1 MPCSTYDFHQSS
13 FPSLEETLAQM
24 MSDYQKIINMPINK
38 NSDMYIKIKTL
49 ASQIFSL
56 NTKLKWVEKQ
66 IFPQTAS
73 GKFLDYH
80 AQTRGLKRKTA
91 KNSVGKL
98 TFSISEPSKQ
108 DVEIPVNTI
117 CFSAINP
124 EIKFATTSKGVIK
137 AGETSVDVEAKALLL
152 GLDTN
157 LPANTITCFC
167 SFPKYVESVTN
178 KHNFSGGCNQES
190 DEELRTRLLE
200 NFKNISNGSNS
211 AYYYNLAMNYDEVIS
226 ANIIP
231 RKRGRGTVDVIIT
244 AKKNDPDLIK
254 KIKSDFEVEKE
265 INVDVDVQF
274 AKNKKTD
281 VSLTIEVSQVF
292 DFANVKQ
299 KTLELIKDYF
309 NNLKIAQPLKL
320 AALGAQILNIPGIE
334 NYKFLNPSQDVFLQ
348 PNEIIF
354 LNNLTITKQ

>member
-1 MPCSTYDFHQSS
+1 MPCATQDFYQSS
-13 FPSLEETLAQM
+13 FPSFEETLTQM
-24 MSDYQKIINMPINK
+24 MSDYQKITNMPINK

-98 TFSISEPSKQ
+98 TFSISEPAKQ
-108 DVEIPVNTI
+108 DVEIPINTI

-124 EIKFATTSKGVIK
+124 EIKFSTTSKAIIK
-137 AGETSVDVEAKALLL
+137 AGETSADAEAKALLL
-152 GLDTN
+152 GLNTN
-157 LPANTITCFC
+157 LSANTITCFC

-178 KHNFSGGCNQES
+178 KNKFSGGCNQES

-274 AKNKKTD
+274 ARTKKSD
-281 VSLTIEVSQVF
+281 ISLIIEINQAF
-292 DFANVKQ
+292 DFAEMKQ
-299 KTLELIKDYF
+299 KTSELIKDYF

-320 AALGAQILNIPGIE
+320 AALGSQILNIPGIE
-334 NYKFLNPSQDVFLQ
+334 NYKFLNPSQDVFLE
-348 PNEIIF
+348 PDEIIC
-354 LNNLTITKQ
+354 LNSLTITKQ